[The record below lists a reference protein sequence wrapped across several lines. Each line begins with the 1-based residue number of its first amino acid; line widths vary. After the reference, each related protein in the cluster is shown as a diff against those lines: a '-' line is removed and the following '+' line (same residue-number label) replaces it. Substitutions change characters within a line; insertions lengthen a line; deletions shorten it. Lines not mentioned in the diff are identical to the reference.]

1 MPKKLSEGGRKI
13 KSDIL
18 EESIVLNIDG
28 LFLTVDIKEGP
39 VNYSFLI
46 LVLET
51 FGFGN
56 KLSK

>member
-1 MPKKLSEGGRKI
+1 MI

>member
-1 MPKKLSEGGRKI
+1 MI

-28 LFLTVDIKEGP
+28 LFLTVDIKEAS

>member
-1 MPKKLSEGGRKI
+1 MI

-28 LFLTVDIKEGP
+28 LFLTVDIKEAP

-51 FGFGN
+51 LGFGN